1 MNDLIYLGNI
11 TSTHGIKGE
20 LKIKSDFEYKERVFQ
35 KNFTI
40 YIDFEPHIITS
51 YRPHKQFDMITID
64 EIYDINKIYKY
75 VKKDVYIKKE
85 DLKLNK
91 LEYLYQDL
99 IGLDIIEDKKFYGKV
114 KDIRKNPIPLL
125 EVKGKTNILIPL
137 VDEYIKK
144 IDLEKGYIIVEG
156 VQSLIL

>member
-1 MNDLIYLGNI
+1 MNDLIYIGKI

-20 LKIKSDFEYKERVFQ
+20 LKIKSDFEYKDRVFQ

-40 YIDFEPHIITS
+40 YIKEEPHIITS
-51 YRPHKQFDMITID
+51 YRQHKQYDMITID
-64 EIYDINKIYKY
+64 KIYDINEIYKY
-75 VKKDVYIKKE
+75 VKEDVYIKKE

-99 IGLDIIEDKKFYGKV
+99 IGLEIIEENTLYGKV

-125 EVKGKTNILIPL
+125 EVVGKNKFFIPL
-137 VDEYIKK
+137 VDEYIEK
-144 IDLEKGYIIVEG
+144 IDIEKGYIIVKG
-156 VQSLIL
+156 AQNLIL

>member
-1 MNDLIYLGNI
+1 MNDLIYLGKI

-20 LKIKSDFEYKERVFQ
+20 LKIKSDFEYKDRVFQ
-35 KNFTI
+35 KNFII
-40 YIDFEPHIITS
+40 YIDEEPHKITS
-51 YRPHKQFDMITID
+51 YRPHKQYDMITID
-64 EIYDINKIYKY
+64 EIYDINEIYKY
-75 VKKDVYIKKE
+75 VKKDIYVKKE

-91 LEYLYQDL
+91 IEYLYQDL
-99 IGLDIIEDKKFYGKV
+99 IDLEIIEDDNSYGKV

-125 EVKGKTNILIPL
+125 EVKGKTKILIPL

-144 IDLEKGYIIVEG
+144 IDIEKGYIIVEG